1 MLEIVKNKKL
11 KKALDDRG
19 MKDKFAADQAG
30 MDTAYFSRIKNGRMI
45 PTPEQRG
52 AIAGVFGLS
61 ADDLF

>member
-1 MLEIVKNKKL
+1 MLKIKKNEKL

-19 MKDKFAADQAG
+19 MKDKFAAKQAG

-45 PTPEQRG
+45 PTSEQMSS
-52 AIAGVFGLS
+52 IADVFGLS